1 MPGPSCVGAWPP
13 ALAPSAVPPC
23 GLLRPFLA
31 SACWPSGGARALP
44 WKDIDIEGPTEKAGG
59 GRGGAPPLDWP
70 PNPICLWRVRSFGG
84 PGGAHALAGVRTERL
99 DRGHGGGANRR
110 KDQAATCVL
119 RRSPEL
125 KAAREGSPG
134 FGSLVLPRR
143 RSVLR
148 LPLCFSVLGN
158 HKAAIARKSES
169 RKSESRKLESRKVEN
184 SEIQIVEARCRKL
197 QSGYSRKVEKVG
209 KLP

>member
-31 SACWPSGGARALP
+31 PAYWPSGGARALSL
-44 WKDIDIEGPTEKAGG
+44 KDIDIEGPTEKAGG

-148 LPLCFSVLGN
+148 LPLCFSVLG
-158 HKAAIARKSES
+158 ES
-169 RKSESRKLESRKVEN
+169 QGRHS
-184 SEIQIVEARCRKL
+184 A
-197 QSGYSRKVEKVG
+197 KVG
-209 KLP
+209 KSKVGKSKIPRFK